1 MEQMKMIKTLQQ
13 SQQEYKSPF
22 CWYNI
27 VADMLMKVIADEE
40 KVQQRETTKSLSS
53 DNIKR
58 INNEKN
64 YDQRNKSVEKPSHLT
79 KKNNMNTI
87 IKEKKIKYIP
97 YSQFRPKENYLT
109 DRKEDHTSLLKPTR
123 DTEFETMGKK
133 NYFKIKQINVL
144 FLFIILEYP
153 ELVSKTSMDSKLND
167 ISSLRKNYENYESP
181 FLKCPLCGWEDIKY
195 KEIEENSKKNYISCS
210 EYNKDIFGIY
220 TNCAGCDKVTRDST
234 YKYHKLIYIFL

>member
-40 KVQQRETTKSLSS
+40 RVQQREIIKSLSS

-58 INNEKN
+58 MNEKIC
-64 YDQRNKSVEKPSHLT
+64 DQRNKSVEKPSHLT
-79 KKNNMNTI
+79 RKNNLNTI
-87 IKEKKIKYIP
+87 IKEKKIRCVP

-109 DRKEDHTSLLKPTR
+109 DRKEDHPSLLRPTR
-123 DTEFETMGKK
+123 DTEFETIGKK
-133 NYFKIKQINVL
+133 NYFKIKQLNADIL
-144 FLFIILEYP
+144 FFFIILECP

-167 ISSLRKNYENYESP
+167 ISSLTKNYETYESP
-181 FLKCPLCGWEDIKY
+181 FLKCPLCGWEDIKN
-195 KEIEENSKKNYISCS
+195 KEIENSKKNYIPCS
-210 EYNKDIFGIY
+210 AYNKDIFGIY

-234 YKYHKLIYIFL
+234 YYKLIYIFL